1 MGHLRTFDDTVV
13 DDKEEDD
20 DDDEDDWTFG
30 KFATKYSN
38 IRFFKLAFSSDLYFN
53 SLSLASVMAT
63 NSDSAAS
70 GAEKF
75 SNGSKYVFTV
85 NNENPFVFSFD
96 IVSYSTRVNIL
107 LPTSRTFFGIPCV
120 GSIYPV
126 CIASMSPKE
135 LLELS
140 STKCFLFITPPIL
153 TFVGCQSK
161 SVLIKSLLFCIAQFA
176 RNNGCPPSSS
186 IFLNK
191 LSNTRLVAISIF
203 SS

>member
-1 MGHLRTFDDTVV
+1 MIVSSARLLLLSSLIFGVEKPMGHLRTFDDTVV
-13 DDKEEDD
+13 DDKEEDDDDDDD

-96 IVSYSTRVNIL
+96 IVSYSTRVKHFTPNLANIFRHTL
-107 LPTSRTFFGIPCV
+107 RRVHISRVHRVDVAERIGRTF
-120 GSIYPV
+120 
-126 CIASMSPKE
+126 
-135 LLELS
+135 LH
-140 STKCFLFITPPIL
+140 
-153 TFVGCQSK
+153 
-161 SVLIKSLLFCIAQFA
+161 
-176 RNNGCPPSSS
+176 
-186 IFLNK
+186 
-191 LSNTRLVAISIF
+191 
-203 SS
+203 